1 MRIAT
6 LIISLVLG
14 LALTVQSCAV
24 YAASSVVGS
33 LSEEGTTDKTEA
45 DATAGGGA
53 VGIFMA
59 LLWLVAAGFV
69 MAKPKVSMW
78 LFSIAAVFGVIGGA
92 TGFSDLFIWAGASA
106 LFAAAS
112 WRGISEQA
120 KKDEQQ
126 RAAYRA
132 DVMAAATAVAA
143 VTAQPEALR
152 SMAPPLADS

>member
-6 LIISLVLG
+6 LIISLVLSM
-14 LALTVQSCAV
+14 ALLVQSCAV

-78 LFSIAAVFGVIGGA
+78 LFSVAAVFGVIGVR
-92 TGFSDLFIWAGASA
+92 TGLLRRCSIWAGASA

-112 WRGISEQA
+112 WRGIS
-120 KKDEQQ
+120 D
-126 RAAYRA
+126 RPRR
-132 DVMAAATAVAA
+132 TS
-143 VTAQPEALR
+143 R
-152 SMAPPLADS
+152 SAPPTGLTWPPLRKPL